1 MAILTGPEI
10 VRQMGKGNI
19 VVEPFDPKFIN
30 PNSID
35 LHLGERMVSYAAQG
49 RKPTRSG
56 PVVLYSAI
64 DSRNP
69 PAVVDVPLNK
79 DGAWLLL
86 PGRLY
91 LASTAEHTE
100 TRGFVPYVDGRSSMG
115 RVGLFCHV
123 TAGRGDNGFRGR
135 WTLELVVV
143 EALLIYPGQRIAQ
156 LTYHTIRGRE
166 VMYGETDNSSGR
178 YQDHE
183 GASPIVLDKE

>member
-1 MAILTGPEI
+1 M
-10 VRQMGKGNI
+10 GNI
-19 VVEPFDPKFIN
+19 VVEPFDPKLIN

-35 LHLGERMVSYAAQG
+35 LHLGDEMVVYANQG
-49 RKPTRSG
+49 RVPTRSG
-56 PVVLYSAI
+56 PVVQYSAI

-69 PAVVDVPLNK
+69 PKVRPHPVNK

-91 LASTAEHTE
+91 LASTLEYTE

-156 LTYHTIRGRE
+156 LTYHTMRGRE
-166 VMYGETDNSSGR
+166 VMYGETDNTSGR